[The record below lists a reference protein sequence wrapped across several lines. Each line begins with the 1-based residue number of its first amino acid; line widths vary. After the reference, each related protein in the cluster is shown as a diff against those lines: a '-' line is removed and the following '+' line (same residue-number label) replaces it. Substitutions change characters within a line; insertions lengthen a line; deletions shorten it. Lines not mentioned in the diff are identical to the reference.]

1 MAAFRQR
8 AIKYS
13 IQPNEPGGI
22 VQFNRPWQFIPSSQ
36 CKGSK
41 VNDVFVD
48 DDDVYDSSGHNKKDF
63 VSEILHHILKRLNG
77 EIEQESLT
85 PLQLGQP
92 AGIKTTLTAS

>member
-13 IQPNEPGGI
+13 TQPNEPGGI
-22 VQFNRPWQFIPSSQ
+22 VQFNQPWQFIPSSQ
-36 CKGSK
+36 GKGAK

-48 DDDVYDSSGHNKKDF
+48 DDDNDDSSGLNDKDF

-77 EIEQESLT
+77 
-85 PLQLGQP
+85 
-92 AGIKTTLTAS
+92 